1 MNDNVD
7 QIDDRTH
14 IEQQIARTSKTEKSC
29 IYVSIIPI
37 VWWSRGVSLSTAIIV
52 VGTQS
57 LLLQSTSE
65 IGMQMQ
71 SEA

>member
-37 VWWSRGVSLSTAIIV
+37 VWWSSRRVFLPTATAIIV
-52 VGTQS
+52 GPFPTIDIQNWNVDA
-57 LLLQSTSE
+57 
-65 IGMQMQ
+65 I
-71 SEA
+71 